1 MGLQA
6 TSVTYEV
13 QKDQKFTSPGEGVCD
28 WRKEVPDAD
37 PHGGYVRHAGRK
49 HREDR

>member
-13 QKDQKFTSPGEGVCD
+13 QLDQKIANPGEGAGD
-28 WRKEVPDAD
+28 RRKEAPDAD
-37 PHGGYVRHAGRK
+37 ALRGHVRQAGHGHW
-49 HREDR
+49 EDR